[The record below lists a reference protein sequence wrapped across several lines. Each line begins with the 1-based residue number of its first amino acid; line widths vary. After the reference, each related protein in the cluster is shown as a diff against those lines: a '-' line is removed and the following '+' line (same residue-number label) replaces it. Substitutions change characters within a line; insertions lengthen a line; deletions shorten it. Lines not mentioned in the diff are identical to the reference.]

1 MNTKSTRKSSVFSIN
16 AMIVL
21 FFVVAMALFAAVAKP
36 EVGLALPAF
45 LAGTNL
51 PMLILI
57 WAMAA
62 PFIGLFLNKINPE
75 LRNTFYLYST
85 FVSFL
90 LSVSSYQGA
99 MAEGGLVYEIPKVL
113 GYGVTLK
120 IDPLTFIMIV
130 AASVLWIFCVSYSEE
145 YMKHEGGN
153 LNRFYFWF
161 MLTFAGIMGAL
172 LSNDLLFLFLFF
184 EVMYFC
190 CYYLVAH
197 SETPEAVKAAL
208 RYLYM
213 GIIGSLSVLVGI
225 SVIFYFTRSFSFDTL
240 HDLLQV
246 AWPEHKVMLSSAL
259 VAILFGL
266 GIKAAVFPLHIW
278 LPDAHANAPSSGS
291 AVLSGMV
298 IKVYVFAAIRI
309 LYKAFGAGIALE
321 LGLNN
326 ILGPLA
332 LFGMIMGSV
341 FALGQTD
348 IKRRLAYSSVA
359 QVGYL
364 LLGMAAFS
372 ELGVSATMFHITTH
386 ALMKSA
392 LFLCAGAVIYQTGKR
407 TIKDFEGIGYKM
419 PITMLVFTI
428 GSLSMVGIPMFN
440 GFISKWNLAMA
451 SVQGGK
457 FAYVALIMVSSFLNA
472 MYYLPIVLSAFL
484 KKGAQTDL
492 TYEKDKV
499 PMTMLIPMLLL
510 GAGCLLFGLY
520 PQLIMNIVE
529 KGIVYLYF

>member
-1 MNTKSTRKSSVFSIN
+1 MNTNSTRESSVFSIN

-21 FFVVAMALFAAVAKP
+21 FLVVAITLFAVATKP
-36 EVGLALPAF
+36 EAGLAVPAF
-45 LAGTNL
+45 LSDTTL
-51 PMLILI
+51 PLFILV
-57 WAMAA
+57 WAMIS
-62 PFIGLFLNKINPE
+62 PFIGLFLNKFNSKV
-75 LRNTFYLYST
+75 RNIFYLYSI
-85 FVSFL
+85 FISFL
-90 LSVSSYQGA
+90 LSVFSYKGA
-99 MAEGGLVYEIPKVL
+99 LAEGGLVYEIPKVL
-113 GYGVTLK
+113 GCGVTLK

-130 AASVLWIFCVSYSEE
+130 AASALWILGISYSEE

-161 MLTFAGIMGAL
+161 MLTFAGIIGAL

-213 GIIGSLSVLVGI
+213 GIIGSLSVLLGI

-240 HDLLQV
+240 HDLMQV
-246 AWPEHKVMLSSAL
+246 AWPEHKGIISSAV
-259 VAILFGL
+259 VAILLGL

-309 LYKAFGAGIALE
+309 LYKVFGAGIALE
-321 LGLNN
+321 MGLDKV
-326 ILGPLA
+326 LGPLA
-332 LFGMIMGSV
+332 LIGMIMGSV

-364 LLGMAAFS
+364 LLGMSAFT

-407 TIKDFEGIGYKM
+407 GIKDFEGIGYKM

-457 FAYVALIMVSSFLNA
+457 FSYVALIMLSSFLNA

-484 KKGAQTDL
+484 KKGEQTDL

-499 PMTMLIPMLLL
+499 PMSMLIPMLLL

-520 PQLIMNIVE
+520 PQLVMNIVE
-529 KGIVYLYF
+529 KGIAYLYF